1 MLDRKIWNS
10 APYPFDRGG
19 WAKSISTGKSS
30 ASASHAQL
38 ESAKAAAGWD
48 GKDQTY
54 AHHFSSLPRDSRP
67 AYYSPSS
74 HDALHGVQKN
84 ILASTI
90 KKHSSISERIFA
102 AKANKVELLQ
112 SMLDADPGT
121 RLEDADNLGRTILHA
136 SAASGCLEVTSFLC
150 ARCSTQAKP
159 SNQLAERAYRASITQ
174 QSSSNRL
181 EVGDLM
187 EWGSRGPGSKIAD
200 RRQRTQTSLS
210 FLNLR
215 DHAGDTALHLAAAQ
229 GNNDIVELLY
239 CQYHLLE
246 HLMFCI
252 RLSRGVEVEVRNF
265 AGRTALHLACL
276 NCNLDCI
283 KTLMEG
289 GANARMRDREGRRPL
304 DMSDEPLVHALL
316 REKAGNEVAVRG
328 GPTPFGWGD
337 HDTYVD
343 ANLTGLDKLRP
354 STPNYD
360 PRLGNWSDPA
370 QADLRQDLCVCPY
383 WYSFTA
389 RSFPRISAEILASR
403 RNF

>member
-1 MLDRKIWNS
+1 MSCLFFLR
-10 APYPFDRGG
+10 
-19 WAKSISTGKSS
+19 
-30 ASASHAQL
+30 
-38 ESAKAAAGWD
+38 
-48 GKDQTY
+48 
-54 AHHFSSLPRDSRP
+54 
-67 AYYSPSS
+67 
-74 HDALHGVQKN
+74 
-84 ILASTI
+84 
-90 KKHSSISERIFA
+90 
-102 AKANKVELLQ
+102 EL
-112 SMLDADPGT
+112 
-121 RLEDADNLGRTILHA
+121 R
-136 SAASGCLEVTSFLC
+136 
-150 ARCSTQAKP
+150 
-159 SNQLAERAYRASITQ
+159 
-174 QSSSNRL
+174 
-181 EVGDLM
+181 
-187 EWGSRGPGSKIAD
+187 
-200 RRQRTQTSLS
+200 SLS

-229 GNNDIVELLY
+229 GNNDIVELL
-239 CQYHLLE
+239 
-246 HLMFCI
+246 
-252 RLSRGVEVEVRNF
+252 LSRGVEVEVRNF

>member
-229 GNNDIVELLY
+229 GNNDIVELL
-239 CQYHLLE
+239 
-246 HLMFCI
+246 
-252 RLSRGVEVEVRNF
+252 LSRGVEVEVRNF